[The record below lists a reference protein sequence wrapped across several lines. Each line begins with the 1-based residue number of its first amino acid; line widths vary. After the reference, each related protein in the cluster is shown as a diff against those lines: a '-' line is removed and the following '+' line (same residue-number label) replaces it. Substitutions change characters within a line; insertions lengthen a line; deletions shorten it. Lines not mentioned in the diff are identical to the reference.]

1 MRTKDVNILI
11 WDDPKNFNLPETQ
24 RSLTNNLYKKVYQFN
39 SKEEFQNILNEL
51 NDDDLVVICCHIKW
65 TDFSGYLDFKN
76 SSIEEEYSIF
86 KVIYLSSGDSGEAM
100 KSLRKKHNISESI
113 IMYNELLK
121 GIKADD
127 IKPKTKKKLLNK
139 QLAYTDSNQSDLKC
153 KYAVITALEEN
164 EMEKFRTIV
173 VEEKK
178 IANEKYLVQYG
189 YLKKNKDI
197 KIIYASQQETG
208 MIDAAIVATEL
219 IVKYEPVYLIMV
231 GVLGGKPNK
240 VNIGDV
246 VIATRVF
253 TIDKGRIDN
262 LGFHKEPES
271 ANLLGAYITEIRS
284 KKKFIERYI
293 EDADDTRKKNIKM
306 HFGPIGCVRQVI
318 DIEGYFEEK
327 ISDFDRK
334 AIALEMESYSVVRAC
349 QISNNGN
356 TKPLIIK
363 GVMDNTKEKSNDAK
377 PYASF
382 NSVKVLEYI
391 LENNI
396 I

>member
-11 WDDPKNFNLPETQ
+11 WDDPENFNLQETQ

-39 SKEEFQNILNEL
+39 SKEEFLKILNEL

-76 SSIEEEYSIF
+76 SSIEEEYSIP

-127 IKPKTKKKLLNK
+127 IKPLTKNKLLNK
-139 QLAYTDSNQSDLKC
+139 QLDYVDSNQSNLRC

-178 IANEKYLVQYG
+178 IANEKYLIQYG
-189 YLKKNKDI
+189 HLKKDKDI
-197 KIIYASQQETG
+197 KIVYASQQETG
-208 MIDAAIVATEL
+208 MIDAAIIATEL
-219 IVKYEPVYLIMV
+219 IVNYKPEYLIMI
-231 GVLGGKPNK
+231 GVLGGKPNE

-253 TIDKGRIDN
+253 TIDKGKIDK
-262 LGFHKEPES
+262 LGFHKEAES
-271 ANLLGAYITEIRS
+271 SNILGAYITKIKS
-284 KKKFIERYI
+284 NKKNIERYV
-293 EDADDTRKKNIKM
+293 EDEDNTRNKDVKL

-318 DIEGYFEEK
+318 DVEGYFKKEIQK
-327 ISDFDRK
+327 IDRK
-334 AIALEMESYSVVRAC
+334 AIALEMESYSIVRAC
-349 QISNNGN
+349 KLANNGK
-356 TKPLIIK
+356 TKPLIVK
-363 GVMDNTKEKSNDAK
+363 GVMDNTKDKSDNAK

-382 NSVKVLEYI
+382 NSAKVLEYI
-391 LENNI
+391 LKNKI